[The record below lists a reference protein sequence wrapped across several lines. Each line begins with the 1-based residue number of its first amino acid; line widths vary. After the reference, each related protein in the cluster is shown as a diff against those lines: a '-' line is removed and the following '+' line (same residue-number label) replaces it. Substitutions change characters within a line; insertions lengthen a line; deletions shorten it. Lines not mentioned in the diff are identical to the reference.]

1 MIVNFKAREISQGA
15 RKLAQISILIKK
27 INLIW
32 IDLFKSIFLKIK
44 TILFI
49 SKYFISKQ
57 NPQVLNKIID
67 HHKFLTLSVYRSF
80 YQLASTFGHFYICRR
95 LLFTACHARRWLDV
109 KVGNGVLVSVSMDG
123 SFQCIFMQVAYL
135 QPRRPGHSTITHH
148 SHGDV
153 IIFRGFC
160 KKYFLFIN
168 KLK

>member
-1 MIVNFKAREISQGA
+1 LIYLKVFFKRSKQYC
-15 RKLAQISILIKK
+15 LYL
-27 INLIW
+27 N
-32 IDLFKSIFLKIK
+32 
-44 TILFI
+44 ILFQN
-49 SKYFISKQ
+49 KQ
-57 NPQVLNKIID
+57 QVLNKIID
-67 HHKFLTLSVYRSF
+67 HYKFLIWSVYRSF

-153 IIFRGFC
+153 IIFRGFS